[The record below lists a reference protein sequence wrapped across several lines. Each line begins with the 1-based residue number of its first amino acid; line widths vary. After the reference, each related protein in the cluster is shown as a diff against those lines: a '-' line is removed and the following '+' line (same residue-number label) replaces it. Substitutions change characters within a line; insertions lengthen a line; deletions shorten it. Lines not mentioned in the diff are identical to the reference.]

1 MVSTVS
7 MSLVD
12 AWREGVRRE
21 LGVAVALRHEVHE
34 RPQLSGD
41 ESDTADRVTAAI
53 GRGPGRSVART
64 GRLVEVAGGPGPGA
78 VALRTELDGLPLV
91 ERTEAPWASRNG
103 LMHACGHDVHMAAVV
118 AVARAAA
125 SLELPVPLLAL
136 LQPREEGADSGA
148 HDVMAEGALADVSA
162 VVAAHVQPRLPA
174 GVVGVTPGAVN
185 AALDEFTVTVRGQ
198 GGHSGYPHT
207 VTDSVLAL
215 ASIVVSLQQL
225 GARRVDPVIG
235 IACMVNQLRAG
246 TANNVVPE
254 SAVGSGTVR
263 TMREEDRRQ
272 ARTALAEIASH
283 VAEAHG
289 CTADVRIAEGGPSL
303 VNDEHLATRAFL
315 LLEEMGHP
323 VTAEFRS
330 FGSDDFAHYCAGTRG
345 LMMFVG
351 TGDAGG
357 GLHDA
362 TFLPADDYVAT
373 VADALVAGYCAA
385 VSG

>member
-1 MVSTVS
+1 
-7 MSLVD
+7 
-12 AWREGVRRE
+12 
-21 LGVAVALRHEVHE
+21 
-34 RPQLSGD
+34 
-41 ESDTADRVTAAI
+41 
-53 GRGPGRSVART
+53 
-64 GRLVEVAGGPGPGA
+64 
-78 VALRTELDGLPLV
+78 
-91 ERTEAPWASRNG
+91 
-103 LMHACGHDVHMAAVV
+103 
-118 AVARAAA
+118 
-125 SLELPVPLLAL
+125 
-136 LQPREEGADSGA
+136 
-148 HDVMAEGALADVSA
+148 VMAEGALADVSA

-185 AALDEFTVTVRGQ
+185 AAIDEFTVTVRGQ

>member
-34 RPQLSGD
+34 RPQLSGH

-185 AALDEFTVTVRGQ
+185 AAIDEFTVTVRGQ

>member
-7 MSLVD
+7 MSLAE
-12 AWREGVRRE
+12 AWRDAVRRE
-21 LGVAVALRHEVHE
+21 LGVALALRHEVHA
-34 RPQLSGD
+34 RPELSGD

-53 GRGPGRSVART
+53 GRGPGRVVAGT
-64 GRLVEVAGGPGPGA
+64 GRLVEVAGGRGPGA

-91 ERTEAPWASRNG
+91 ERTEAPWRSRNG

-125 SLELPVPLLAL
+125 TLQLPVPLLAL

-148 HDVMAEGALADVSA
+148 RDVVTEGALADVSA

-174 GVVGVTPGAVN
+174 GVIGVTPGAVN
-185 AALDEFTVTVRGQ
+185 AAIDEFTVTVSGQ

-225 GARRVDPVIG
+225 GARRVDPVVG

-254 SAVGSGTVR
+254 LAVGSGTVR

-272 ARTALAEIASH
+272 AREALAEIASH

-289 CTADVRIAEGGPSL
+289 CTAEVHIADGGPSL

-351 TGDAGG
+351 TGDTGG

-362 TFLPADDYVAT
+362 TFVPGDDYVAT

>member
-64 GRLVEVAGGPGPGA
+64 GRLVEVAGCPGPGA

-185 AALDEFTVTVRGQ
+185 AAIDEFTVTVRGQ